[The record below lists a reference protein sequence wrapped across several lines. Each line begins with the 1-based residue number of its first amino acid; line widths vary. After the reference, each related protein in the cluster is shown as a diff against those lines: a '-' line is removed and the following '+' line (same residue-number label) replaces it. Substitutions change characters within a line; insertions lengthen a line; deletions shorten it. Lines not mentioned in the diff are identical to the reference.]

1 MKNEIWIDSE
11 NHYQVVVLLIE
22 IEIEVEIEI
31 ENPNTIEMLLI
42 AIRRPTESWG
52 PGQIWNWPQLSS

>member
-11 NHYQVVVLLIE
+11 NHCQVVVLLIE
-22 IEIEVEIEI
+22 IEIEI

>member
-1 MKNEIWIDSE
+1 MADINVDFEFEIDI
-11 NHYQVVVLLIE
+11 
-22 IEIEVEIEI
+22 
-31 ENPNTIEMLLI
+31 PNRIEMLLI

>member
-1 MKNEIWIDSE
+1 MKNEIRINSE
-11 NHYQVVVLLIE
+11 NHCQVVVLLIE
-22 IEIEVEIEI
+22 IEIEI

>member
-22 IEIEVEIEI
+22 IEIEI

>member
-1 MKNEIWIDSE
+1 MKNEIWIDSKI
-11 NHYQVVVLLIE
+11 HYQVVVLLIE
-22 IEIEVEIEI
+22 IEIEI

>member
-11 NHYQVVVLLIE
+11 NHCQVVVLLIE
-22 IEIEVEIEI
+22 IEIDI
-31 ENPNTIEMLLI
+31 ENPNKIEMLLI

>member
-1 MKNEIWIDSE
+1 MKFGLTLKIMIKLWYYLKGKEI
-11 NHYQVVVLLIE
+11 
-22 IEIEVEIEI
+22 EIEI

>member
-1 MKNEIWIDSE
+1 MKNEIQIDSE
-11 NHYQVVVLLIE
+11 NPYQVVVLLIE
-22 IEIEVEIEI
+22 IEFEIEI
-31 ENPNTIEMLLI
+31 PNRIKMLLI

>member
-1 MKNEIWIDSE
+1 MKNEIRINSE
-11 NHYQVVVLLIE
+11 NHCQVVVLLIE
-22 IEIEVEIEI
+22 IEIEIEY
-31 ENPNTIEMLLI
+31 PNTIEMLLI

>member
-1 MKNEIWIDSE
+1 MKNEIRINSE
-11 NHYQVVVLLIE
+11 NHCQVVVLLIE
-22 IEIEVEIEI
+22 IEIEIK
-31 ENPNTIEMLLI
+31 NPKTIEMLLI

>member
-11 NHYQVVVLLIE
+11 NHCQVVVLLIE
-22 IEIEVEIEI
+22 IEIEIK
-31 ENPNTIEMLLI
+31 NPKTIEMLLI

>member
-1 MKNEIWIDSE
+1 MKFGLTLKIIIKLWYYLKGKEI
-11 NHYQVVVLLIE
+11 
-22 IEIEVEIEI
+22 EIEI